1 MKNNERILS
10 LAKEAE
16 QSGRAVKYILDLMDA
31 HPDLIDLPR
40 ISMGLIKALNASEV
54 EPKFS
59 FDGIDKAVLL
69 STCKWIAS
77 LGAQPNIEALF
88 GKSFW
93 LGNPPPIRNP
103 VLNQGV
109 KKFGFPYAAIW
120 HAPRDSENEQDY
132 YRLLAQLLS
141 VFQRRN
147 TDRLQSQRYAVFL
160 DLRRLCDLKQIDI
173 PDQLKIWG
181 ETDAFV
187 RACRI
192 FHPQENESESSKAL
206 KSICRLVAYCSGDEP
221 KVRSGG
227 GGHHGPRPRLT
238 GPELSHFIADNPL
251 GFALADPDDP
261 DQLPG
266 YYSIL
271 WEPTGSVDGELAP
284 EELSSETEIWLLDDD
299 AANGRMSQIF

>member
-109 KKFGFPYAAIW
+109 KKLDFLTQLSGMRLAILKMSKTTI
-120 HAPRDSENEQDY
+120 DC
-132 YRLLAQLLS
+132 
-141 VFQRRN
+141 
-147 TDRLQSQRYAVFL
+147 
-160 DLRRLCDLKQIDI
+160 LRSCYLFFSDEIQI
-173 PDQLKIWG
+173 G
-181 ETDAFV
+181 S
-187 RACRI
+187 
-192 FHPQENESESSKAL
+192 N
-206 KSICRLVAYCSGDEP
+206 
-221 KVRSGG
+221 RSGT
-227 GGHHGPRPRLT
+227 L
-238 GPELSHFIADNPL
+238 F
-251 GFALADPDDP
+251 F
-261 DQLPG
+261 
-266 YYSIL
+266 
-271 WEPTGSVDGELAP
+271 
-284 EELSSETEIWLLDDD
+284 
-299 AANGRMSQIF
+299 

>member
-1 MKNNERILS
+1 
-10 LAKEAE
+10 KEAE

-109 KKFGFPYAAIW
+109 KKFGFPYAA
-120 HAPRDSENEQDY
+120 
-132 YRLLAQLLS
+132 
-141 VFQRRN
+141 
-147 TDRLQSQRYAVFL
+147 
-160 DLRRLCDLKQIDI
+160 
-173 PDQLKIWG
+173 
-181 ETDAFV
+181 
-187 RACRI
+187 
-192 FHPQENESESSKAL
+192 
-206 KSICRLVAYCSGDEP
+206 
-221 KVRSGG
+221 
-227 GGHHGPRPRLT
+227 
-238 GPELSHFIADNPL
+238 
-251 GFALADPDDP
+251 
-261 DQLPG
+261 
-266 YYSIL
+266 
-271 WEPTGSVDGELAP
+271 
-284 EELSSETEIWLLDDD
+284 
-299 AANGRMSQIF
+299 